1 MLRQSVLCKYLEV
14 RTLSKVGVPKE
25 IKNNEYRV
33 ALTIAGCTALV
44 REGHEVLVEKHAGEG
59 SGISDDD
66 YKAAGAKIAPDAA
79 TVFEKSDLVL
89 KVKEPQDSEVPMLR
103 KGQLLF
109 TYLHLAADP
118 QLALDL
124 TKTGAT
130 CIAYETVQLPNGQ
143 LPLLIPMS
151 EIAGRLSTQ
160 IGANYLERPMGG
172 RGLLLGGVP
181 GVEPGEVVIIGGGV
195 VGTNAAKIALGMGAR
210 VSIFDLSLDRL
221 RYLDDVFAGQ
231 VNTVYSIGHYLEEFL
246 PHADL
251 VIGAV
256 LIPGRQAPRIITR
269 DMIKKM
275 KKGAVIIDVSVDQG
289 GCIETIHP
297 TTHSDPTY
305 EVDGVLHYGV
315 ANIPGAVPW
324 TSTRALTNATL
335 NYCLKLARLGY
346 KAVLDDPALGHGVN
360 VHQGEIVHPGVAEAV
375 NAKGGKNPKLVTA

>member
-1 MLRQSVLCKYLEV
+1 
-14 RTLSKVGVPKE
+14 LSKVGVPKE
-25 IKNNEYRV
+25 IKDNEYRV
-33 ALTIAGCTALV
+33 ALTIAGTTALV
-44 REGHEVLVEKHAGEG
+44 REGHEVFIEQNAGIG
-59 SGISDDD
+59 SGITDDD
-66 YKAAGAKIAPDAA
+66 YKSAGAKILPDAA
-79 TVFEKSDLVL
+79 AVFAKSDLIL
-89 KVKEPQDSEVPMLR
+89 KVKEPQSSEVPMLR
-103 KGQLLF
+103 KGQMLF

-118 QLALDL
+118 QLAVELA
-124 TKTGAT
+124 KTGAT

-172 RGLLLGGVP
+172 RGILLGGVP

-221 RYLDDVFAGQ
+221 RYLDDVFQGQ

-251 VIGAV
+251 VVGAV

-269 DMIKKM
+269 DMLKNM

-297 TTHSDPTY
+297 TTHSAPTY

-324 TSTRALTNATL
+324 TSTRALTNATV

-360 VHQGEIVHPGVAEAV
+360 IHEGQIVHPGVNEAV
-375 NAKGGKNPKLVTA
+375 NAKGDSKNPKLVTA